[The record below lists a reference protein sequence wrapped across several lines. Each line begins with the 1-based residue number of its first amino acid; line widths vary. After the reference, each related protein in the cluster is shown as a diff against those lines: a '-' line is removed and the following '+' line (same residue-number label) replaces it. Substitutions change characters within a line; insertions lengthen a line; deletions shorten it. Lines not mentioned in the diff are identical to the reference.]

1 MSESNMDRAKLLRQ
15 IQIATFAAYETA
27 LYLDTHN
34 TDQEALKY
42 YAKQNKKAKEL
53 EAEYAAKYGPM
64 HIGEVESDRVWNWS
78 KGPWPWEYSAN

>member
-1 MSESNMDRAKLLRQ
+1 MNEREKLLKKVQ
-15 IQIATFAAYETA
+15 MAAFSLYETG

-42 YAKQNKKAKEL
+42 YQKCKQKAKAL
-53 EAEYAAKYGPM
+53 EDEYVSKYGPLYL
-64 HIGEVESDRVWNWS
+64 EQNSNEKVWDWS